1 MQHAVAQVVAVPHQP
16 LSLVDGVTTELVL
29 WHVVVVSRPE
39 PAQIHLPLTVVQ
51 LALVHLV
58 LFATHLHVVLLEL
71 KSK

>member
-1 MQHAVAQVVAVPHQP
+1 MQHAVDQVVVVPHQP

-29 WHVVVVSRPE
+29 CHVVVVPRPE

-51 LALVHLV
+51 LALVQLR